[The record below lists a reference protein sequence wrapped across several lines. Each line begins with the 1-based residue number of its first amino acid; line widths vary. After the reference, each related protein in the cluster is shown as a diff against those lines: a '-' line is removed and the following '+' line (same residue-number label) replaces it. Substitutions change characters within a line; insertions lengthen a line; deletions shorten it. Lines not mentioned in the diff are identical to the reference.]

1 MSFLR
6 EFRPL
11 LPIVQ
16 TLFFSR
22 TTYTEKEQDTCMSLA
37 LQRASG
43 FPTTYSQ
50 QSFYA
55 LRPHFHYGNDGF
67 QTAVKDYST
76 VDGRTWPTL
85 TENERILVGK
95 VLDHWKLHGDQE
107 ANAYTHIILEANKSP
122 KLICKNRDA
131 IYTSASRCKIIHLPS
146 LGEQLTYL
154 ERKQEEETRSKN
166 RLFVLS
172 LLGVFLG
179 VSSHIS

>member
-22 TTYTEKEQDTCMSLA
+22 TTSTEKEQDGTMTAA

-43 FPTTYSQ
+43 FPTTYAQ

-55 LRPHFHYGNDGF
+55 LRPHFHYGKDGF
-67 QTAVKDYST
+67 QTAVKDYSS

-85 TENERILVGK
+85 SEEDRVLVGK

-131 IYTSASRCKIIHLPS
+131 EYTTGSRCKIIHLPS
-146 LGEQLTYL
+146 LDEQLTYL
-154 ERKQEEETRSKN
+154 ERKHQEETRSKN
-166 RLFVLS
+166 RFLMIS

-179 VSSHIS
+179 VSSQLS